1 MTTPM
6 VPADRGALSW
16 RRRLPALLAVA
27 VALPLA
33 ALPPRRIRR
42 LLHLARRGAAPATAD
57 RALAARQAV
66 VAVSARCAGEGCLQR
81 SLATVLLRRMSGVWP
96 TWCVGV
102 RTLPF
107 RAHAWVQVDGHPVGE
122 PRPKGYYHPIMTVT
136 SAPHASQ

>member
-1 MTTPM
+1 M
-6 VPADRGALSW
+6 VPADRGALSR

-42 LLHLARRGAAPATAD
+42 LLHLVRRGAARATAD

-81 SLATVLLRRMSGVWP
+81 SLATMLLCRMSGVWP

-102 RTLPF
+102 P
-107 RAHAWVQVDGHPVGE
+107 P
-122 PRPKGYYHPIMTVT
+122 
-136 SAPHASQ
+136 